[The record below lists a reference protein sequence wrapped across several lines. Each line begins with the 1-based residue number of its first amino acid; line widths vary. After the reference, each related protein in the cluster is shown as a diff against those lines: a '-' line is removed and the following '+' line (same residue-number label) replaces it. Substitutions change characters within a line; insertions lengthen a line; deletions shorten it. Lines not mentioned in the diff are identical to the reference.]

1 MTLRSRLGAALAAVL
16 VGTAASVSVG
26 SPAQAAAC
34 ATGTGVTV
42 VVDYHQLGGGTSTTC
57 VPDGGGKYAAAV
69 FGSAGVGM
77 QYAQGFVCRV
87 NGKPDDEPCTDAPP
101 VNAYWSL
108 WRSSGNGSWSYAQ
121 RGVGSLKVSTGDWVA
136 WSWNGSNGQV
146 QPGVDPV
153 GPKATAPRP
162 TVRPT
167 TTPTSGNGSTGGS
180 TGGSKGSDK
189 ASPGPSTSTKP
200 SATPSPSTAAQKKAA
215 TKAKAKAEASAS
227 ASASAST
234 SASAKSS
241 DDAAKAS
248 SESDGGPGGLAWV
261 AIVVLLALGASG
273 GVVAWRRRAS
283 ADL

>member
-1 MTLRSRLGAALAAVL
+1 MTLRSRLGAALAVVL
-16 VGTAASVSVG
+16 LGTAAGVSIG

-34 ATGTGVTV
+34 TTGTGVTV

-57 VPDGGGKYAAAV
+57 VPGGGGKYAASV

-87 NGKPDDEPCTDAPP
+87 NGKPDDDPCTDAPP

-108 WRSSGNGSWSYAQ
+108 WRSSGNGSWAYAQ
-121 RGVGSLKVSTGDWVA
+121 RGVGSLKLAAGDWVA

-146 QPGVDPV
+146 QPGVNPV
-153 GPKATAPRP
+153 GAKAAAPEP

-167 TTPTSGNGSTGGS
+167 TRPTSGPGS
-180 TGGSKGSDK
+180 TGGSKGSGK
-189 ASPGPSTSTKP
+189 ASPSASASASAKA

-215 TKAKAKAEASAS
+215 KAKAQASAS
-227 ASASAST
+227 ASASAP
-234 SASAKSS
+234 ASANASGQVS
-241 DDAAKAS
+241 EDAAKAS

-261 AIVVLLALGASG
+261 AIVVLLALGISG